1 LPNTKRP
8 DVYAGREQFSDTSK
22 ISSRD
27 VQRATGR
34 TQGVW
39 VSTNSTW
46 VDRMRFDPE
55 YDLDGNKTGRGI
67 ITIEFIDLSMFE
79 YPDRSAADWMDLFES
94 SSKGRFVYYAAS
106 GWAYKQ
112 LRKASL
118 RGPALAAKKA
128 SRAPRGSRQKR
139 RTFTVGGKRGAFG
152 AGGKRARMPG
162 NKVNFA

>member
-1 LPNTKRP
+1 M
-8 DVYAGREQFSDTSK
+8 YAGKEQFSDTER

-27 VQRATGR
+27 VQRASGR

-39 VSTNSTW
+39 ISTNSQF

-55 YDLDGNKTGRGI
+55 YDLDGNKTGRGVI
-67 ITIEFIDLSMFE
+67 VIEYIDLSMFE
-79 YPDRSAADWMDLFES
+79 YPDRSMSEWMDLFES
-94 SSKGRFVYYAAS
+94 SSKGRYAKYIVIDG
-106 GWAYKQ
+106 GWPYKT
-112 LRKASL
+112 LRKGLL

-139 RTFTVGGKRGAFG
+139 RSFTVGGKRHAYGK
-152 AGGKRARMPG
+152 GGKRLSKPG